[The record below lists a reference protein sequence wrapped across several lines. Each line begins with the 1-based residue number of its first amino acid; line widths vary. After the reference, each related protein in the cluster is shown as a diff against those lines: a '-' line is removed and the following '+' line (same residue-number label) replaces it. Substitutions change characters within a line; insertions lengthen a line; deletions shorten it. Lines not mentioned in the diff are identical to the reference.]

1 MWDCRGER
9 RSDRRARHRHSS
21 SACRVPGRV
30 AGGACRGSNVL
41 ARSWSDSASL
51 DWSVRRANIDKF
63 YWTNSHCV
71 AMDVHVSLEGRGD
84 LAARIYRQIL
94 DAVLDGRL
102 RPGERLPPTR
112 DLAVRLKV
120 SRNTVSVAYERLVAE
135 GYLDGRVGDGTFV
148 CMEPLV
154 GARGRHAP
162 SGASVQPRPLWQ
174 SLQVPPEAPSVAPP
188 YDFRA
193 GTPDA
198 RLFPLTAWRRL
209 IARELRPAAV
219 RL

>member
-1 MWDCRGER
+1 
-9 RSDRRARHRHSS
+9 
-21 SACRVPGRV
+21 
-30 AGGACRGSNVL
+30 
-41 ARSWSDSASL
+41 
-51 DWSVRRANIDKF
+51 
-63 YWTNSHCV
+63 
-71 AMDVHVSLEGRGD
+71 MDFHVSLRGRGD

-135 GYLDGRVGDGTFV
+135 GYVNGRIGAGTFV
-148 CMEPLV
+148 CMEPLA

-162 SGASVQPRPLWQ
+162 AGAAVQPRPLWQ
-174 SLQVPPEAPSVAPP
+174 SLRIPREAPPVMPA

-193 GTPDA
+193 GIPDA
-198 RLFPLTAWRRL
+198 RLFPLT
-209 IARELRPAAV
+209 
-219 RL
+219 